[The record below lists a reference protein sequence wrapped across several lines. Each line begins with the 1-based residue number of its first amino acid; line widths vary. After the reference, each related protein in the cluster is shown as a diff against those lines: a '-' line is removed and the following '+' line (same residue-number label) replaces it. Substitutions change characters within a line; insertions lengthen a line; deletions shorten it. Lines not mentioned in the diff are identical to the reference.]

1 MSRHNQ
7 LSLVVGLATVVVA
20 VAVWSSLA
28 TATPPPGPVVIS
40 SACDVLITNAEVPSG
55 GTLQLSQ
62 GGLSECDPEFDVV
75 APGECVLT
83 AGNGLS
89 VEGDNITVDLNGH
102 DIVSTE
108 NVAAA
113 GDAAGCDVENAGLS
127 IGGSNNTV
135 INSQGA
141 ADDSV
146 VDEFTAN
153 LDIRGDGHDILGP
166 GLLFADAHGGGA
178 VAIDR
183 TSNLVMNGIRAL
195 DFGAD
200 GDNGVDLKRVGTANV
215 TILNSE
221 LRGILTGIR
230 ITGID
235 GFLLQ
240 NNVISTSPDD
250 VAQGAG
256 GGVEIGRGSRNGT
269 LTGNTIAFNEM
280 NGVTVGGQSQSISI
294 TGNTITNNGGCGIE
308 VTGGSTNITTT
319 PNVFASNAG
328 GDVCADAAPP
338 PPPAQEVRLSA
349 TLSGQGSGRAQYQN
363 RAGSERLEV
372 EHKGGPPNV
381 NAGVFIDGVQ
391 VGTLQLDN
399 RGEGK
404 VQTTNVAQDPVPGS
418 TIQLRNGATTFA
430 SGTFN

>member
-1 MSRHNQ
+1 MSGRNQ

-20 VAVWSSLA
+20 LAVGSSLA

-40 SACDVLITNAEVPSG
+40 NACDVLITNAEVPPG
-55 GTLQLSQ
+55 GTLQLSA
-62 GGLSECDPEFDVV
+62 GGLSECDPEFEVV
-75 APGECVLT
+75 ALGECVLT

-89 VEGDNITVDLNGH
+89 VEGDSITVDLDGH

-108 NVAAA
+108 NVAAD

-127 IGGSNNTV
+127 IGGANNTV
-135 INSQGA
+135 INSNTT
-141 ADDSV
+141 DESM

-183 TSNLVMNGIRAL
+183 TTNLVMDGIRAL

-200 GDNGVDLKRVGTANV
+200 GDNGVDLKRVGTSNV
-215 TILNSE
+215 TIVNSE

-240 NNVISTSPDD
+240 NNVITTSPND

-256 GGVEIGRGSRNGT
+256 GGVEIGRASRNGT
-269 LTGNTIAFNEM
+269 LTGNTIANNVA

-294 TGNTITNNGGCGIE
+294 TGNTITDNGGCGIE

-328 GDVCADAAPP
+328 GNVCADAA

-363 RAGSERLEV
+363 RAGSERFEV

-381 NAGVFIDGVQ
+381 SAGVFIDGVQ
-391 VGTLQLDN
+391 VGTLSLDN

-404 VQTTNVAQDPVPGS
+404 LQSTNVSQDPVPGS
-418 TIQLRNGATTFA
+418 TIQLRNGAATFA